1 MNLRKF
7 IEFWKTPSGKLISFI
22 VLLLLAFSFFSF
34 KKSNQPIIN
43 NQSIEPIQSS
53 TKATYQSFE
62 TDIPTTTR
70 AIEKSKPK
78 EEQEKQVA
86 TASPPPPIPM
96 RIFVSNE
103 ESVSDNYIPF
113 GRFIPCELVNT
124 VDSARINTPIVG
136 LVTEDVWQNGKL
148 IIAAGTEVHGTANL
162 DRSRERISSQENW
175 TLIFQDGRQIQTS
188 GVALDQSKEADQ
200 DSWSITDGSAGL
212 KGYVIKSDKLAEIKA
227 LFATFISGAAG
238 GLVEVQESET
248 RTGIVRRNYGG
259 TLKDALG
266 KGFEQAGELYAQ
278 RILDTIEKEGFYVR
292 VPAGTTFYLYTTQLI
307 DKNQFAVG
315 STAKK
320 ESSNL

>member
-7 IEFWKTPSGKLISFI
+7 INFWKTPSGKLILFI
-22 VLLLLAFSFFSF
+22 ILLLLAFSFFGLR
-34 KKSNQPIIN
+34 KKPTQSLVTNQ
-43 NQSIEPIQSS
+43 QIEPEQPS
-53 TKATYQSFE
+53 TKAAYQSFE

-70 AIEKSKPK
+70 TIEKPK
-78 EEQEKQVA
+78 NKEHEQQVA
-86 TASPPPPIPM
+86 TVTVQPPPPIPM
-96 RIFVSNE
+96 RIFVSSE
-103 ESVSDNYIPF
+103 EFISSDYIPF

-148 IIAAGTEVHGTANL
+148 IISAGTEVHGTANL

-175 TLIFQDGRQIQTS
+175 TLVFQDGRQIQTS
-188 GVALDQSKEADQ
+188 GIALDQSKEPDQ
-200 DSWSITDGSAGL
+200 ESWSITDGSAGL
-212 KGYVIKSDKLAEIKA
+212 RGYVIKSDKLAEVKA

-238 GLVEVQESET
+238 GLAEVQENET
-248 RTGIVRRNYGG
+248 RSGMLRRNYGG

-278 RILDTIEKEGFYVR
+278 RVLESIEKEGFYVR

-307 DKNQFAVG
+307 DKNKFTVG
-315 STAKK
+315 NTAKK
-320 ESSNL
+320 ES

>member
-7 IEFWKTPSGKLISFI
+7 IDFWKTPSGKLILFI
-22 VLLLLAFSFFSF
+22 ILLLLTFSFFSLR
-34 KKSNQPIIN
+34 KSNQPITN
-43 NQSIEPIQSS
+43 NQPLEPEQSS
-53 TKATYQSFE
+53 TKAAYQSFE
-62 TDIPTTTR
+62 SDIPTTTR
-70 AIEKSKPK
+70 TVEKPK
-78 EEQEKQVA
+78 VKEQEKQVVA
-86 TASPPPPIPM
+86 TSVQPPSPIPM

-103 ESVSDNYIPF
+103 EFVSDNYIPF

-136 LVTEDVWQNGKL
+136 LVTEDIWQNGKL
-148 IIAAGTEVHGTANL
+148 IISAGTEVHGTANL

-175 TLIFQDGRQIQTS
+175 TIVFQDGRQIQTS
-188 GVALDQSKEADQ
+188 GIALDQSKEPDQ
-200 DSWSITDGSAGL
+200 ESWSITDGSAGL
-212 KGYVIKSDKLAEIKA
+212 KGHVIKSDKLAEVKA

-238 GLVEVQESET
+238 GLVEVQENET
-248 RTGIVRRNYGG
+248 RAGTFRRNYGG

-307 DKNQFAVG
+307 DKNKFALGNV
-315 STAKK
+315 AKK
-320 ESSNL
+320 ESL